1 MPCSAETHE
10 PIKDVMVMSATSAK
24 ASFNQETEDFQLEIG
39 VPYGAGHVN
48 RGRCEGIDCYG
59 NMSAGLPSGGAAA
72 MSMFLPM
79 YVPFHMGNFRM
90 ASTLSKKEID
100 LRFGRIGRTTVD
112 NGLRGLVEKGDPVFI
127 LEVLLKDSEKL
138 NPETMVP
145 TRHSHANFDERYR
158 HADYRCATVHTCKV
172 VVPTKAS
179 LIIASMTKGSSI
191 LVPKAKDDPA
201 VAEALSYRRR
211 DTTVVGA
218 LFRFSLCSILAVAA
232 VWMLFLEPTKVL
244 EATPCFPFFGNSTTA
259 PSIDSVLPVYPKTNL
274 EAFDLG
280 SLACR
285 LTATP
290 SEAATLLETAT
301 AIVGRPV
308 TAAELSRVSPVCL

>member
-1 MPCSAETHE
+1 MHCALKPRAQRKDQLTTSYCISQHPTSGPVVRTTQARAHVPGPYPLYYTMPCSAETHE

-48 RGRCEGIDCYG
+48 RLCEGIDCYG

-158 HADYRCATVHTCKV
+158 HADYRCATVHTC
-172 VVPTKAS
+172 
-179 LIIASMTKGSSI
+179 
-191 LVPKAKDDPA
+191 
-201 VAEALSYRRR
+201 R
-211 DTTVVGA
+211 
-218 LFRFSLCSILAVAA
+218 
-232 VWMLFLEPTKVL
+232 W
-244 EATPCFPFFGNSTTA
+244 
-259 PSIDSVLPVYPKTNL
+259 
-274 EAFDLG
+274 
-280 SLACR
+280 
-285 LTATP
+285 
-290 SEAATLLETAT
+290 
-301 AIVGRPV
+301 
-308 TAAELSRVSPVCL
+308 LSRPRLLSLLPR